1 MQETINFKLNGRDVT
16 LNTEG
21 GRKLLWALRDDF
33 GLTGTKYGCG
43 MGLCG
48 ACVVVVNNETV
59 RSCLTSVSDVE
70 GKEVLTIEGLAE
82 GDKLH
87 PIQQAFADNGAVQCG
102 FCTPGMIMTAYVLLR
117 KNPKITREQIISG
130 MENNLCRC
138 SAHQRIV
145 EAIENVAGR
154 KG

>member
-1 MQETINFKLNGRDVT
+1 MAEIINFKLNGKDVT

-21 GRKLLWALRDDF
+21 GRKLLWVLRDDF

-48 ACVVVVNNETV
+48 ACVVVVDNEAV
-59 RSCLTSVSDVE
+59 RSCLMSVSDVK
-70 GKEVLTIEGLAE
+70 GKDVLTIEGLAD
-82 GDKLH
+82 GNKLH
-87 PIQQAFADNGAVQCG
+87 PIQQAFVDHGAVQCG
-102 FCTPGMIMTAYVLLR
+102 FCSPGMILSAYVLLR

-138 SAHQRIV
+138 GAHQRIV
-145 EAIENVAGR
+145 GAIESVAGQ

>member
-1 MQETINFKLNGRDVT
+1 MAETINFKLNGKDVT

-21 GRKLLWALRDDF
+21 GRKLLWVLRDDF

-48 ACVVVVNNETV
+48 ACVVVVDNEAV
-59 RSCLTSVSDVE
+59 RSCLMSVSDVK
-70 GKEVLTIEGLAE
+70 GKDVLTIEGLAD
-82 GDKLH
+82 GNKLH
-87 PIQQAFADNGAVQCG
+87 PIQQAFVDHGAVQCG
-102 FCTPGMIMTAYVLLR
+102 FCSPGMILSAYVLLR

-138 SAHQRIV
+138 GAHQRIV
-145 EAIENVAGR
+145 GAIESVAGQ